1 MSDESTV
8 TTKRRWPAWLLALI
22 LVIGL
27 AVGAVAGAL
36 VGSIG
41 QKKGEAAVGF
51 TEVVTLDDTV
61 VDPAE
66 WGRNF
71 PRQYD
76 LYAQTADFTPT
87 AHSPALVARTPTDAD
102 PRTETT
108 MSKLVGDP
116 RLVTMW
122 KGYAFALDYRH
133 PRGHAYTL
141 IDQRYTLRVLEKAQP
156 GACLNCHA
164 STVTIYHDLGDGD
177 PMAGFAA
184 LNAMPYKDAA
194 QLAEHPVAC
203 IDCHDPATMNLRIT
217 RPALQE
223 GLKALQASRG
233 VADYDV
239 NRDATTQEL
248 RALVCAQCHVEY
260 YFAGDGKTLTFP
272 WGKGMDINNVFQYY
286 QDIGFA
292 DFEHALTGAKI
303 IKAQHPDFESWSAG
317 VHADNGV
324 TCADCHMNYSRVGA
338 TKVSNHDVAT
348 PLVDV
353 NATCGTCHVASEKV
367 IRDRVTTIQNRFVD
381 SRDRALDALTQLIA
395 ALQQAEADGTV
406 DAKRI
411 EAAKEYQRFAGFY
424 TDYAYS
430 ENSYGFHAP
439 DYFQRILSQALDAA
453 RQGQLILLGVAPAEV
468 AASDVAAA
476 NQAQAEA
483 SGLGLG

>member
-1 MSDESTV
+1 M
-8 TTKRRWPAWLLALI
+8 
-22 LVIGL
+22 
-27 AVGAVAGAL
+27 
-36 VGSIG
+36 
-41 QKKGEAAVGF
+41 
-51 TEVVTLDDTV
+51 
-61 VDPAE
+61 
-66 WGRNF
+66 
-71 PRQYD
+71 
-76 LYAQTADFTPT
+76 
-87 AHSPALVARTPTDAD
+87 
-102 PRTETT
+102 
-108 MSKLVGDP
+108 
-116 RLVTMW
+116 
-122 KGYAFALDYRH
+122 
-133 PRGHAYTL
+133 
-141 IDQRYTLRVLEKAQP
+141 LEKPQP

-164 STVTIYHDLGDGD
+164 STVTIYNDLGAGD

-184 LNAMPYKDAA
+184 LNALPYKDATK
-194 QLAEHPVAC
+194 LAEHRVAC

-248 RALVCAQCHVEY
+248 RALVCAQRHVEY

-272 WGKGMDINNVFQYY
+272 WNKDTDINDVYQYY
-286 QDIGFA
+286 QDIGFT
-292 DFEHALTGAKI
+292 DFEHALTGAKML
-303 IKAQHPDFESWSAG
+303 KAQHPDFESWSAG

-353 NATCGTCHVASEKV
+353 NATCGTCHVASVKV
-367 IRDRVTTIQNRFVD
+367 IRDRVTTIQNRIVD

-395 ALQQAEADGTV
+395 ALHKAEADGTV